1 MKVAKGDGVA
11 HSSND
16 ERRRE
21 EIFEEIYRAH
31 YDAVARYALRRA
43 RSPDDAV
50 DVIGETFLT
59 AWRRLDDLPDGD
71 GARLWLYGVAR
82 RVLANH
88 RRGAARRELLATR
101 LRGEFAEAAPAR
113 PAETVAVRAAFGR
126 LSDDDRELLSLTG
139 WEGLSPG
146 EIAEVLGCRAGAV
159 RARLHRAR
167 KRFAR
172 ALAREGVDVERYG
185 ARAVA
190 MAEGALG

>member
-1 MKVAKGDGVA
+1 MKAAKGDGVA
-11 HSSND
+11 HASD
-16 ERRRE
+16 GRRRRVE
-21 EIFEEIYRAH
+21 LFEELYRAH
-31 YDAVARYALRRA
+31 YDAVARYTLRRTP
-43 RSPDDAV
+43 SPDDAV
-50 DVIGETFLT
+50 DIIGETFLT
-59 AWRRLDDLPDGD
+59 AWRRLDSVPEGD

-88 RRGAARRELLATR
+88 RRGVARRELLATR
-101 LRGEFAEAAPAR
+101 LRGEFTEAVPER
-113 PAETVAVRAAFGR
+113 PAETGAVKAAFGR

-146 EIAEVLGCRAGAV
+146 EIAEVLGCRAGAA

-172 ALAREGVDVERYG
+172 ALAQEGVDVDRYG

-190 MAEGALG
+190 MAEGMFG